1 MKAVSILILL
11 FCSSIFA
18 QNTSNL
24 IVFSENGNPFYLILN
39 GIRQNEEPQ
48 TNVKVE
54 MLNAPNYTTKVI
66 FSDTKLG
73 EIEKKYLLVQD
84 ADGNPA
90 EVTYAIIEKKGQ
102 YKLRWRSAVPLN
114 QAPIYTGEP
123 IIYTT
128 VPKPEIGTVVI
139 TETTTTSL
147 GTVNTGGVNVGV
159 NISEPIVNTDVY
171 VEETY
176 SESSSTTINGTTVS
190 QTTTTT
196 TQSNGNSENVGIN
209 MNVGGISMGVGI
221 NVNDGIG
228 TQSTTTTT
236 TTTTNTYQTGGAV
249 VVEGEPKY
257 MPGYTGLIGCNG
269 IPMSPQSFNL
279 AKSSI
284 DNKSFSD
291 SKMTLAKQIVST
303 NCLTSQQA
311 KEITQLFDFESDKLE
326 FAKVV
331 YGSIYDLDN
340 FYIVNDAFEFESSI
354 NELNDYIIGR

>member
-1 MKAVSILILL
+1 MKTGLILILV
-11 FCSSIFA
+11 FCTSIYA

-24 IVFSENGNPFYLILN
+24 IVFSESGYPFYLILN

-54 MLNAPNYTTKVI
+54 MLNAPNYTTKII

-90 EVTYAIIEKKGQ
+90 EVTYAITEKKGQ
-102 YKLRWRSAVPLN
+102 YKLRWRSAVPLT
-114 QAPIYTGEP
+114 QAPIYVGEP

-139 TETTTTSL
+139 TETTTTVGDINN
-147 GTVNTGGVNVGV
+147 GTVSVGV
-159 NISEPIVNTDVY
+159 NINDPAMNSDVY

-176 SESSSTTINGTTVS
+176 SESSSTTVNGTTVS

-196 TQSNGNSENVGIN
+196 TQTIGNGESVGVN
-209 MNVGGISMGVGI
+209 MNVGGVSVGVGI

-228 TQSTTTTT
+228 TQTTSTTTTKS
-236 TTTTNTYQTGGAV
+236 TYLTEGAV
-249 VVEGEPKY
+249 IVDAQPQY
-257 MPGYTGLIGCNG
+257 LPGYSGLIGCDG
-269 IPMSPQSFNL
+269 IPMSPQSFNQ

-284 DNKSFSD
+284 NSKSFSD
-291 SKMTLAKQIVST
+291 SKMTLAKQIAST

-311 KEITQLFDFESDKLE
+311 KEITELFDFEIDRLD
-326 FAKVV
+326 FAKIV

-340 FYIVNDAFEFESSI
+340 FYIINDAFEFESSI
-354 NELNDYIIGR
+354 NELNGYIIRR

>member
-1 MKAVSILILL
+1 MKTVLILILV
-11 FCSSIFA
+11 FCSSIYA

-24 IVFSENGNPFYLILN
+24 IVFSESGNSFYLILN

-54 MLNAPNYTTKVI
+54 MLNAPNYTTKII

-73 EIEKKYLLVQD
+73 EIERKYLLVQD

-90 EVTYAIIEKKGQ
+90 EVTYAITEKKGQ

-114 QAPIYTGEP
+114 QAPIYVGEP

-159 NISEPIVNTDVY
+159 NINEPMVNTDVY

-196 TQSNGNSENVGIN
+196 TQTNGNSESVGIN
-209 MNVGGISMGVGI
+209 MNVGGVSMGVGI
-221 NVNDGIG
+221 NVNDELGA
-228 TQSTTTTT
+228 QTTTT
-236 TTTTNTYQTGGAV
+236 TTTTNTYQTAGAV
-249 VVEGEPKY
+249 VVEGQPQY

-269 IPMSPQSFNL
+269 IPMSPQSFNQ
-279 AKSSI
+279 AKKSI
-284 DNKSFSD
+284 NEKSFSD
-291 SKMTLAKQIVST
+291 SKMTLAKQIAST

-311 KEITQLFDFESDKLE
+311 KEITQLFDFETDRLD

-354 NELNDYIIGR
+354 NELNDYITVGR